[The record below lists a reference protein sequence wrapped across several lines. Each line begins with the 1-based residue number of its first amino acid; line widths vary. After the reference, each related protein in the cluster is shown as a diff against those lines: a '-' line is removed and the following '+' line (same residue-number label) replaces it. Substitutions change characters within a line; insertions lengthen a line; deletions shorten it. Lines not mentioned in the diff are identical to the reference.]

1 MITAKEA
8 RAKRKKLS
16 PAVEK
21 SLEELD
27 FAIQVASPTK
37 SRVDFKTEKLTE
49 SERDTIRS
57 ILISLGYDAFITGE
71 KLEVMW

>member
-16 PAVEK
+16 PAVE
-21 SLEELD
+21 
-27 FAIQVASPTK
+27 K